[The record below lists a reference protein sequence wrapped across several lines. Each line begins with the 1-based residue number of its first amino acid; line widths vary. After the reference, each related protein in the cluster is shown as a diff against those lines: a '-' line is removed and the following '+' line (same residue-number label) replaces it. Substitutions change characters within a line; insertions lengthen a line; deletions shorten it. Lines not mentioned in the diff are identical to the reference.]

1 MDAPASKHVLT
12 RELIASDSLRRAY
25 GAGGVEPWSL
35 DRLDASLDA
44 ILPRASTAEG
54 AWVFGYGSLIWN
66 PCIHIAE
73 SVVATVYGRH
83 RSLALKTTFGRGTA
97 EHPGLMLSLS
107 PGGSCRGLMLRV
119 DPSHLRDELLLLW
132 RREMIAGSYTPRVL
146 DVRIGAGSGEGLDA
160 VPGNAR
166 GAAPGSPASRTV
178 PAIVFDANP
187 AHPNYCP
194 PMQIEDAARMIA
206 AARGFNGANADYMHQ
221 TLAALAAHGIR
232 DRMLERLC
240 RRLGPLPR

>member
-1 MDAPASKHVLT
+1 MDASSSKQILT
-12 RELIASDSLRRAY
+12 RELIASDSLRQAF
-25 GAGGVEPWSL
+25 GAGGVVPWTL
-35 DRLDASLDA
+35 ERIEASLDA
-44 ILPRASTAEG
+44 ILPRVLTAEG

-66 PCIHIAE
+66 PCIHVAE

-83 RSLALKTTFGRGTA
+83 RALALKSTFGRGTR
-97 EHPGLMLSLS
+97 ERPGLMLSLS

-119 DPSHLRDELLLLW
+119 DPRHARDELLLLW

-146 DVRIGAGSGEGLDA
+146 SVRVAG
-160 VPGNAR
+160 R
-166 GAAPGSPASRTV
+166 HR

-194 PMQIEDAARMIA
+194 PMPLEDAARMIA
-206 AARGFNGANADYMHQ
+206 AARGFNGPNADYMHL

-240 RRLGPLPR
+240 RLLLEDRQPR

>member
-1 MDAPASKHVLT
+1 MDDPASKQVLT
-12 RELIASDSLRRAY
+12 RELIASDSLRQAF
-25 GAGGVEPWSL
+25 GAGGVVPWSL
-35 DRLDASLDA
+35 ERIEASLDA
-44 ILPRASTAEG
+44 ILPRVLTPEG
-54 AWVFGYGSLIWN
+54 AWVFAYGSLIWN

-73 SVVATVYGRH
+73 SIVARVYGRH
-83 RSLALKTTFGRGTA
+83 RSLALRSTFGRGTR

-107 PGGSCRGLMLRV
+107 PGGSCQGLMLRV
-119 DPSHLRDELLLLW
+119 ERAHARDELLLLW

-146 DVRIGAGSGEGLDA
+146 AVRVGA
-160 VPGNAR
+160 R
-166 GAAPGSPASRTV
+166 IV

-194 PMQIEDAARMIA
+194 PLPIEEAARMIA
-206 AARGFNGANADYMHQ
+206 TARGFNGPNADYMHL

-240 RRLGPLPR
+240 RLLLEERQPR